1 MPAYKAPLRDFDFV
15 LNELI
20 EVQNII
26 PTLPGYEEAT
36 ADVFASYLEAG
47 AKFCENELAPINR
60 AADEAGCAY
69 DPATKSVTTPA
80 GFKEAYQQFCEL
92 GFTGL
97 DCDPEYGGQ
106 GMPKTLGFPIM
117 EMQCSANVA
126 WSMYPGLSHGAYSA
140 IHAHGTPEQ
149 KATYLPKLVS
159 GEWTGTMCLTEPHC
173 GTDLGL
179 LKTRAEPA
187 GDGSYL
193 ITGTKIFISAG
204 EHDLSDNII
213 HLVLARLPDSPKDVK
228 GISLFIVP
236 KFLINEDGSLG
247 ERNPVSCGALEHKMG
262 IKANATAVINL
273 DGAKGY
279 LIGEVNKGLACMF
292 TMMNAARLGC
302 GMQGLGLG
310 EAAFQGALAYAKERL
325 QMRALNGPKAPEKA
339 ADPIIVHPDV
349 RRMLLTQKAYTEA
362 GRAFTAFL
370 ALQLDIEEKSPD
382 AEARQEA
389 ADLVALLTPVAKAF
403 MTDNGYLATNLGMQV
418 FGGHGFIREWGMEQ
432 LVRDCRISQIYEGT
446 NGIQAIDLLG
456 RKVLM
461 DQGQK
466 LRKFTKRIH
475 KFCEANSADSRL
487 TPFFE
492 PLNGLNKQ
500 MAEITMQIGM
510 GAMMNKDE
518 AGAAAT
524 DYLRLVG
531 HLTYGYFWA
540 WMAKVALEK
549 LDAGSAETGFYEAK
563 VKTAQ
568 FYFSKLFP
576 EIHSLIVTLK
586 AGAKPLMDLEED
598 HFAF

>member
-47 AKFCENELAPINR
+47 AKFCENELSPINR
-60 AADEAGCAY
+60 AADEEGCLFDA
-69 DPATKSVTTPA
+69 ATHSVKTPA

-106 GMPKTLGFPIM
+106 GMPKVLGFPIM

-140 IHAHGTPEQ
+140 IHAHGTDEQ
-149 KATYLPKLVS
+149 KATYLPHIVA
-159 GEWTGTMCLTEPHC
+159 GDWTGTMCLTEPHC

-179 LKTRAEPA
+179 LKTRAEPND
-187 GDGSYL
+187 DGSVS

-204 EHDLSDNII
+204 EHDMSDNII

-236 KFLINEDGSLG
+236 KFLINADGSLG
-247 ERNPVSCGALEHKMG
+247 ERNTVFCGSLEHKMG

-273 DGAKGY
+273 DGARGY
-279 LIGEVNKGLACMF
+279 LIGEKNKGLACMF

-310 EAAFQGALAYAKERL
+310 EAAFQGALAYARERL
-325 QMRALNGPKAPEKA
+325 QMRSLNGPVAPEKP

-362 GRAFTAFL
+362 GRALTAFL
-370 ALQLDIEEKSPD
+370 ALQLDIEEKSTD
-382 AEARQEA
+382 AAARQDA

-403 MTDNGYLATNLGMQV
+403 MTDNGYTATNMGMQV
-418 FGGHGFIREWGMEQ
+418 LGGHGFIREWGMEQ

-466 LRKFTKRIH
+466 LRKFTKMVH
-475 KFCEANSADSRL
+475 KFCEANAGDAQL
-487 TPFFE
+487 KEFVE
-492 PLNGLNKQ
+492 PLSALNKQ
-500 MAEITMQIGM
+500 IAEITMNIGM
-510 GAMMNKDE
+510 AAMMNKDE

-524 DYLRLVG
+524 DYLRLIG

-540 WMAKVALEK
+540 WMARVAAGKAE
-549 LDAGSAETGFYEAK
+549 GSAEAAFYNAK
-563 VKTAQ
+563 ISTAR

-576 EIHSLIVTLK
+576 ETQSLIVTLK
-586 AGAKPLMDLEED
+586 AGAKPLMALDAED
-598 HFAF
+598 FAF

>member
-20 EVQNII
+20 KVQDVI
-26 PTLPGYEEAT
+26 PALPGYQEAT
-36 ADVFASYLEAG
+36 QDIYTSYLEA
-47 AKFCENELAPINR
+47 AAQFCENELAPLNR
-60 AADEAGCAY
+60 PGDEEGCHFDAA
-69 DPATKSVTTPA
+69 THNVTTPA
-80 GFKEAYQQFCEL
+80 GFKEAYAQYCEL
-92 GFTGL
+92 GFPAL
-97 DCDPEYGGQ
+97 DCDPAYGGQ
-106 GMPKTLGFPIM
+106 GMPKSLAFPVM

-140 IHAHGTPEQ
+140 IHAHGSEEQ

-179 LKTRAEPA
+179 LKSKAEPN
-187 GDGSYL
+187 GDGSYS

-204 EHDLSDNII
+204 EHDMSANII
-213 HLVLARLPDSPKDVK
+213 HLVLARLPDAPKDVK

-236 KFLINEDGSLG
+236 KFHDDGS
-247 ERNPVSCGALEHKMG
+247 RNSVYCGALEHKMG

-273 DGAKGY
+273 DGAKGW
-279 LIGEVNKGLACMF
+279 LIGEPNKGLSCMF

-302 GMQGLGLG
+302 GMQGLGIG
-310 EAAFQGALAYAKERL
+310 EASFQGALAYAKERL
-325 QMRALNGPKAPEKA
+325 QMRALNGVHSPDKP

-362 GRAFTAFL
+362 GRALTTLL
-370 ALQLDIEEKSPD
+370 ALQLDIEEKHPD
-382 AEARQEA
+382 SAARQDA

-403 MTDNGYLATNLGMQV
+403 MTDNGYTAANMGMQV

-456 RKVLM
+456 RKVLL

-466 LRKFTKRIH
+466 LRKFTKQIH
-475 KFCEANSADSRL
+475 KFCQTNEGNDKLAE
-487 TPFFE
+487 FVG
-492 PLNGLNKQ
+492 PLSKLLKEVGD
-500 MAEITMQIGM
+500 ITMAVGM
-510 GAMMNKDE
+510 AAFKDKDE

-524 DYLRLVG
+524 DYLRLIG
-531 HLTYGYFWA
+531 HLTYA
-540 WMAKVALEK
+540 WMWARMAEVAYAKLGQGEDDFYQAKITTARFYYAK
-549 LDAGSAETGFYEAK
+549 LLPEVEA
-563 VKTAQ
+563 
-568 FYFSKLFP
+568 
-576 EIHSLIVTLK
+576 LK
-586 AGAKPLMDLEED
+586 ATIKNGAKPLMSLGEEQ
-598 HFAF
+598 FAC

>member
-20 EVQNII
+20 QVQNVI

-60 AADEAGCAY
+60 AADEEGCEY
-69 DPATKSVTTPA
+69 DAATQSVKTPA
-80 GFKEAYQQFCEL
+80 GFKQAYQQYCEL

-97 DCDPEYGGQ
+97 DCDPAYGGQ
-106 GMPKTLGFPIM
+106 GMPKALAFPIM

-140 IHAHGTPEQ
+140 IHAHGTEEQ
-149 KATYLPKLVS
+149 KATYLPHLVA
-159 GEWTGTMCLTEPHC
+159 GDWTGTMCLTEPHC

-179 LKTRAEPA
+179 LKTRAEPNA
-187 GDGSYL
+187 DGSYS

-213 HLVLARLPDSPKDVK
+213 HLVLARMPDSPKDVK

-236 KFLINEDGSLG
+236 KFHADGS
-247 ERNPVSCGALEHKMG
+247 RNPVSCGALEHKMG

-279 LIGEVNKGLACMF
+279 LIGEKNKGLACMF

-325 QMRALNGPKAPEKA
+325 QMRALNGPVAPEKP

-362 GRAFTAFL
+362 GRALTAFL
-370 ALQLDIEEKSPD
+370 ALQLDIEEKTAD
-382 AEARQEA
+382 TDARQSA

-403 MTDNGYLATNLGMQV
+403 MTDNGYTATNLGMQV

-466 LRKFTKRIH
+466 LRKFTKIIH
-475 KFCEANSADSRL
+475 KFVQANETDPR
-487 TPFFE
+487 
-492 PLNGLNKQ
+492 
-500 MAEITMQIGM
+500 MAELVAPLAKLMKDVGDVTMQIGM

-524 DYLRLVG
+524 DYLRLIG

-540 WMAKVALEK
+540 WMAKVSMEK
-549 LDAGSAETGFYEAK
+549 LEAGTAEKDFYNAK
-563 VKTAQ
+563 LVTAR
-568 FYFSKLFP
+568 FYFAKLFP
-576 EIHSLIVTLK
+576 EVNALLATLK
-586 AGAKPLMDLEED
+586 TGSKPLMELDAE

>member
-47 AKFCENELAPINR
+47 AKFCENELSPINR
-60 AADEAGCAY
+60 AADEEGCLFDA
-69 DPATKSVTTPA
+69 ATHSVKTPA

-106 GMPKTLGFPIM
+106 GMPKVLGFPIM

-140 IHAHGTPEQ
+140 IHAHGTDEQ
-149 KATYLPKLVS
+149 KATYLPHIVA
-159 GEWTGTMCLTEPHC
+159 GDWTGTMCLTEPHC

-179 LKTRAEPA
+179 LKTRAEPND
-187 GDGSYL
+187 DGSVS

-204 EHDLSDNII
+204 EHDMSDNII

-236 KFLINEDGSLG
+236 KFLINADGSLG
-247 ERNPVSCGALEHKMG
+247 ERNTVFCGSLEHKMG

-273 DGAKGY
+273 DGARGY
-279 LIGEVNKGLACMF
+279 LIGEKNKGLACMF

-310 EAAFQGALAYAKERL
+310 EAAFQGALAYARERL
-325 QMRALNGPKAPEKA
+325 QMRSLNGPVAPEKP

-362 GRAFTAFL
+362 GRALTAFL
-370 ALQLDIEEKSPD
+370 ALQLDIEEKSTDD
-382 AEARQEA
+382 AARQDA

-403 MTDNGYLATNLGMQV
+403 MTDNGYTATNMGMQV
-418 FGGHGFIREWGMEQ
+418 LGGHGFIREWGMEQ

-466 LRKFTKRIH
+466 LRKFTKMVH
-475 KFCEANSADSRL
+475 KFCEANAGDAQL
-487 TPFFE
+487 KEFVE
-492 PLNGLNKQ
+492 PLSALNKQ
-500 MAEITMQIGM
+500 IAEITMNIGM
-510 GAMMNKDE
+510 AAMMNKDE

-524 DYLRLVG
+524 DYLRLIG

-540 WMAKVALEK
+540 WMARVAAGKAE
-549 LDAGSAETGFYEAK
+549 GSAEAAFYNAK
-563 VKTAQ
+563 ISTAR

-576 EIHSLIVTLK
+576 ETQSLIVTLK
-586 AGAKPLMDLEED
+586 AGAKPLMALDAED
-598 HFAF
+598 FAF

>member
-1 MPAYKAPLRDFDFV
+1 MPAYKAPLRDFNFV

-20 EVQNII
+20 KVQDVI

-36 ADVFASYLEAG
+36 QDIYTSYLEA
-47 AKFCENELAPINR
+47 AAQFCENELAPLNR
-60 AADEAGCAY
+60 PADEEGCHFDA
-69 DPATKSVTTPA
+69 ATHGVTTPA
-80 GFKEAYQQFCEL
+80 GFKEAYAQYCEL
-92 GFTGL
+92 GFPAL
-97 DCDPEYGGQ
+97 DCDPAYGGQ
-106 GMPKTLGFPIM
+106 GMPKSLAFPVM

-140 IHAHGTPEQ
+140 IHAHGSEEQ
-149 KATYLPKLVS
+149 KAAYLPKLVS

-179 LKTRAEPA
+179 LKSKAEPN
-187 GDGSYL
+187 GDGSYS

-204 EHDLSDNII
+204 EHDMSGNII
-213 HLVLARLPDSPKDVK
+213 HLVLARLPDAPKDVK

-236 KFLINEDGSLG
+236 KFHDDGS
-247 ERNPVSCGALEHKMG
+247 RNSVYCGALEHKMG

-273 DGAKGY
+273 DGAKGW
-279 LIGEVNKGLACMF
+279 LIGEPNKGLSCMF

-302 GMQGLGLG
+302 GMQGLGIG
-310 EAAFQGALAYAKERL
+310 EASFQGALAYAKERL
-325 QMRALNGPKAPEKA
+325 QMRALNGVHSPDKP

-362 GRAFTAFL
+362 GRALTTLL
-370 ALQLDIEEKSPD
+370 ALQLDIEEKHPD
-382 AEARQEA
+382 AAARQDA

-403 MTDNGYLATNLGMQV
+403 MTDNGYTAANMGMQV

-466 LRKFTKRIH
+466 LRKFTKQIH
-475 KFCEANSADSRL
+475 KFCQSSEGNEKL
-487 TPFFE
+487 VEFVG
-492 PLNGLNKQ
+492 PLAKLLKDIGD
-500 MAEITMQIGM
+500 ITMFIGM
-510 GAMMNKDE
+510 ASIKDKDE

-531 HLTYGYFWA
+531 HLTYAWLWA
-540 WMAKVALEK
+540 RMAEVAYAKLGQGEDDFYQAKITTAHFYYAKLLPEVEALKVSIK
-549 LDAGSAETGFYEAK
+549 S
-563 VKTAQ
+563 
-568 FYFSKLFP
+568 
-576 EIHSLIVTLK
+576 
-586 AGAKPLMDLEED
+586 GAKPLMSLGEEQ
-598 HFAF
+598 FAC

>member
-1 MPAYKAPLRDFDFV
+1 MPAYKAPLRDFEFV

-20 EVQNII
+20 QVQNVI
-26 PTLPGYEEAT
+26 PNLPGYEEAT
-36 ADVFASYLEAG
+36 ADVFSSYLEAG
-47 AKFCENELAPINR
+47 AKFCENELAPLNR
-60 AADEAGCAY
+60 AADEEGCHY
-69 DPATKSVTTPA
+69 DATTRSVTTPA
-80 GFKEAYQQFCEL
+80 GFKKAYDQFCEL

-140 IHAHGTPEQ
+140 IHAHGTDEQ
-149 KATYLPKLVS
+149 KAYYLPKIVS
-159 GEWTGTMCLTEPHC
+159 GEWSGTMCLTEPHC

-179 LKTRAEPA
+179 LKTKAEPN
-187 GDGSYL
+187 GDGSYS

-204 EHDLSDNII
+204 EHDLTSNII

-236 KFLINEDGSLG
+236 KFHDDGS
-247 ERNPVSCGALEHKMG
+247 RNPVSCGALEHKMG
-262 IKANATAVINL
+262 IKSNATAVINL

-310 EAAFQGALAYAKERL
+310 EASYQGALAYAKERL

-370 ALQLDIEEKSPD
+370 ALQLDIEERSTD
-382 AEARQEA
+382 ETDRQDA

-403 MTDNGYLATNLGMQV
+403 MTDNGYTATNLGVQV

-432 LVRDCRISQIYEGT
+432 LVRDCRISQLYEGT

-466 LRKFTKRIH
+466 LRKFTKKIH
-475 KFCEANSADSRL
+475 KFCEANGSDARMAE
-487 TPFFE
+487 FIE

-500 MAEITMQIGM
+500 IAEITMQIGM
-510 GAMMNKDE
+510 QSMMNKDE

-524 DYLRLVG
+524 DYLRLIG

-540 WMAKVALEK
+540 WMSQVAFAA
-549 LDAGSAETGFYEAK
+549 LDAGKAEQAFYDSK
-563 VKTAQ
+563 VKTAR
-568 FYFSKLFP
+568 FYFAKLFP
-576 EIHSLIVTLK
+576 EIHS
-586 AGAKPLMDLEED
+586 
-598 HFAF
+598 

>member
-1 MPAYKAPLRDFDFV
+1 MPAYQAPLRDFDFV

-20 EVQNII
+20 KVQDII

-36 ADVFASYLEAG
+36 QDIFQAYLEQA
-47 AKFCENELAPINR
+47 AQFCESELAPLNR
-60 AADEAGCAY
+60 LGDEEGCQF
-69 DPATKSVTTPA
+69 DSATKSVTTPA
-80 GFKEAYQQFCEL
+80 GFKEAYKQYCEL
-92 GFTGL
+92 GFPAL
-97 DCDPEYGGQ
+97 DCDPAYGGQ
-106 GMPKTLGFPIM
+106 GMPKSMAFPIM

-140 IHAHGTPEQ
+140 IHAHGTEQQ
-149 KATYLPKLVS
+149 KAQYLPKLVDGS
-159 GEWTGTMCLTEPHC
+159 WTGTMCLTEPHC

-179 LKTRAEPA
+179 LKARAEPND
-187 GDGSYL
+187 DGSYR

-213 HLVLARLPDSPKDVK
+213 HLVLARLPDAPKDVK

-236 KFLINEDGSLG
+236 KFLDKGV
-247 ERNPVSCGALEHKMG
+247 RNAVSCGSLEHKMG

-273 DGAKGY
+273 DGAQGW
-279 LIGEVNKGLACMF
+279 LIGEPNKGLACMF

-302 GMQGLGLG
+302 GMQGLGIG
-310 EAAFQGALAYAKERL
+310 EASFQGALAYARERL
-325 QMRALNGPKAPEKA
+325 QMRALNGAKYPDKA

-362 GRAFTAFL
+362 GRALAAML
-370 ALQLDIEEKSPD
+370 ALQLDIEDKHPD
-382 AEARQEA
+382 AAARADA

-403 MTDNGYLATNLGMQV
+403 MTDNGYAAANLGMQV

-456 RKVLM
+456 RKVLL
-461 DQGQK
+461 DQGAK
-466 LRKFTKRIH
+466 LRKFTKLIH
-475 KFCEANSADSRL
+475 KFCQQYEGHAQL
-487 TPFFE
+487 GEFVG
-492 PLNGLNKQ
+492 PLSKLMKEVG
-500 MAEITMQIGM
+500 EITMGIGM
-510 GAMMNKDE
+510 ASLSDKDE

-531 HLTYGYFWA
+531 HLTYAWLWA
-540 WMAKVALEK
+540 RMAEVSYAK
-549 LDAGSAETGFYEAK
+549 LGNGDDAFYQAKIATARFYYAKLLPEVEA
-563 VKTAQ
+563 
-568 FYFSKLFP
+568 
-576 EIHSLIVTLK
+576 LK
-586 AGAKPLMDLEED
+586 ASIKSGAKPLMALADE